1 MNELHIHDVLRMMQD
16 TQKTYNSREAFVE
29 DIKEQFGSDVRF
41 NACSS
46 TNMDANEA
54 FDFLIMKN
62 KISIDTSENVS
73 LDPNMKMCDEN
84 KHSH

>member
-1 MNELHIHDVLRMMQD
+1 MMQN
-16 TQKTYNSREAFVE
+16 TQKSYKGKDDFVK

-62 KISIDTSENVS
+62 KISIDTSESVS
-73 LDPNMKMCDEN
+73 LDPNMKMCDEKGQHN
-84 KHSH
+84 H